1 MPYVETK
8 GHRFN
13 YVIDDYTDPWKPAR
27 VVVLHHSAA
36 GNLNRWRAWVP
47 TLARHFRVVRFDM
60 RGHAG
65 TPPPAGLQF
74 SLEEL
79 AADIARILDA
89 LGVEKADLV
98 GASGGGI
105 VALRFAHDFPD
116 RLRTLTLVAS
126 IPRLAQLRVD
136 LGAWGRLLREKGV
149 REWILADA
157 KRRFS
162 PNADPGLI
170 EWFAEEGAKT
180 SAEVVMA
187 LQRCLL
193 AEDLTPLLPMIR
205 VPTLIL
211 ASRESAMMPLEMQRL
226 MARRMPNATLR
237 TFAGVGQNMKVEIPD
252 RLARE
257 TLKFVLAHAGPSGR

>member
-105 VALRFAHDFPD
+105 VA
-116 RLRTLTLVAS
+116 
-126 IPRLAQLRVD
+126 AQLRVD